1 MHGVVLLYFP
11 SDPAQISMF
20 SYDLRLPQVFFSFN
34 ILVSFFS
41 SELYSYVEF
50 KLWPPKM
57 QFILMFSLKVF
68 PILKSL
74 LKKVLPQ
81 NPRPHKTPYWHILP
95 DYIHF
100 PIFLEAIA
108 HRDKTLSLVR
118 GIYWYGECKN
128 IIPFIPILGIH
139 SSQAA
144 SFMPGNL
151 KI

>member
-1 MHGVVLLYFP
+1 
-11 SDPAQISMF
+11 
-20 SYDLRLPQVFFSFN
+20 
-34 ILVSFFS
+34 
-41 SELYSYVEF
+41 
-50 KLWPPKM
+50 
-57 QFILMFSLKVF
+57 MFSLKVF

-81 NPRPHKTPYWHILP
+81 NPRPHKTQYWHILP

-151 KI
+151 KIWFMHGCGYLLNTVFITALISCIQFVPYVYFNFMLHFHTWI